1 MNIGKVIKNLRE
13 TQKWT
18 QDELA
23 FRTET
28 STANISRIENS
39 KHQAGQVLLESLA
52 KQFGY
57 KVYQLIALAEGIEA
71 PIIPVNSNPK
81 EEQLLANFRLMSEK
95 QRELFMA
102 IGDQF
107 QAVNKAVDS

>member
-1 MNIGKVIKNLRE
+1 MNIGKIIKNLRE

-28 STANISRIENS
+28 STANISRIENG

-57 KVYQLIALAEGIEA
+57 KVYQLIALAEGVEA
-71 PIIPVNSNPK
+71 PIVPVNSNPK
-81 EEQLLANFRLMSEK
+81 EEQLLANFRSMNEEQK
-95 QRELFMA
+95 ELFIA
-102 IGDQF
+102 VASQF
-107 QAVNKAVDS
+107 QVPNKADK